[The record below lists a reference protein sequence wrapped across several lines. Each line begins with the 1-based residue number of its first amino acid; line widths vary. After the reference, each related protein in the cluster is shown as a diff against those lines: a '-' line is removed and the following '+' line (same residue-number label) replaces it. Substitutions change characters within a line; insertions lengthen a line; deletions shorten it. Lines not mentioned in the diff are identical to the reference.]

1 MSAVKASSDR
11 LPTLADVLHVTNM
24 RLALIA
30 VLLVGASLFV
40 LGLIALRFY
49 MLDNLALSARS
60 VAYAVEAPVVFGD
73 RDAALEALEQMTQ
86 SRPVSVAYV
95 TDHDGSEVARWQA
108 PVPRGWGFLES
119 LLARAFL
126 SDPAVEAIR
135 HNGRDVGMV
144 KLFGSGRDLAM
155 FLLIAG
161 VCGALSLL
169 LCGSVAVRLSRR
181 ASRDIAAPLQSLATV
196 AAGARR
202 ERRFE
207 RRVAPAA
214 IAELR
219 DLGDD
224 FNALLAELERWQEQ
238 MRGHHEVLA
247 YRASHDPLTGLANR
261 AGFEDRLGKVL
272 AAANRD
278 GGHAALFFIDADRF
292 KSINDELGHE
302 VGDVVLC
309 AIARR
314 LRARVRESDLVA
326 RLGGDEFAVLLS
338 PLSDL
343 SQAARIAGGMLE
355 SMVEPIELPSGRMLN
370 VSLSIG
376 IAFYPDH
383 AVDAAGLLKKADEAM
398 YESKRAGRG
407 VYSVAPPPRGTIRG
421 KESS

>member
-1 MSAVKASSDR
+1 
-11 LPTLADVLHVTNM
+11 M
-24 RLALIA
+24 R
-30 VLLVGASLFV
+30 S
-40 LGLIALRFY
+40 
-49 MLDNLALSARS
+49 
-60 VAYAVEAPVVFGD
+60 
-73 RDAALEALEQMTQ
+73 
-86 SRPVSVAYV
+86 
-95 TDHDGSEVARWQA
+95 
-108 PVPRGWGFLES
+108 
-119 LLARAFL
+119 
-126 SDPAVEAIR
+126 
-135 HNGRDVGMV
+135 
-144 KLFGSGRDLAM
+144 
-155 FLLIAG
+155 
-161 VCGALSLL
+161 
-169 LCGSVAVRLSRR
+169 
-181 ASRDIAAPLQSLATV
+181 
-196 AAGARR
+196 
-202 ERRFE
+202 
-207 RRVAPAA
+207 
-214 IAELR
+214 
-219 DLGDD
+219 
-224 FNALLAELERWQEQ
+224 
-238 MRGHHEVLA
+238 HHEVLA

-383 AVDAAGLLKKADEAM
+383 AVDAAGLLKNAD
-398 YESKRAGRG
+398 
-407 VYSVAPPPRGTIRG
+407 
-421 KESS
+421 